1 MLYLS
6 FQTTSLCSLLL
17 NKKLKQNNN
26 FLSIQCIS
34 GKAQCKSNFYVTLK
48 ESCGLLLY
56 PLQRLEIG
64 VPQCNTIR
72 NLPGQ
77 CHHYMVDGGFPGFS
91 DSGPDILN
99 LKAKLEDF

>member
-1 MLYLS
+1 MDSYYVL
-6 FQTTSLCSLLL
+6 FASLCSLLL

-34 GKAQCKSNFYVTLK
+34 GKAQRNSNFYVK

-64 VPQCNTIR
+64 VPQGNTIR

-99 LKAKLEDF
+99 HKAKLEDF